1 MKNKLIIFPIIL
13 SILSGCSSNETD
25 GTLEIDSTKTEL
37 IDTLSNPEMVEV
49 PAEVKSTKLA
59 YTTVD
64 ENNLLL
70 FEKFPLGINY
80 ELLKTKLPTINS
92 LHAEDNNDQLAA
104 KGLQETIQDVTFL
117 NYKAKLEFNFKN
129 DVLIRYSIVFNEPN
143 EKKGSKLYNQLLE
156 YYNEHLGASQP
167 VNTEEDNYYAQINSW
182 YLNPDYVL
190 AAYNLNT
197 GNITIAAQSYKPGQQ
212 Q

>member
-1 MKNKLIIFPIIL
+1 MKNKIIIFPIVL

-37 IDTLSNPEMVEV
+37 VDTLSNPEMVEV
-49 PAEVKSTKLA
+49 PAEVKSNKLV
-59 YTTVD
+59 YTSAD
-64 ENNLLL
+64 ETNLLL
-70 FEKFPLGINY
+70 FEKFPLGINF
-80 ELLKTKLPTINS
+80 ELLKTKLPTINP
-92 LHAEDNNDQLAA
+92 LHAEDNNEQLAA
-104 KGLQETIQDVTFL
+104 KGLQESIQDITFL
-117 NYKAKLEFNFKN
+117 NYKGKLEFNFKN

-143 EKKGSKLYNQLLE
+143 EKKGSKLYSQLLE
-156 YYNEHLGASQP
+156 YYNNHLGASQP

-190 AAYNLNT
+190 AAYNLNS